1 MKVILLTVGKTNE
14 ISLKNAI
21 SEYQKRLKFYL
32 QFEIEEIPEL
42 KNTKSMSVDVQM
54 QKEAESIL
62 PLIQGAQEIILL
74 DEHGQEFNSVEF
86 SKFIEKRMVA
96 GQRDLFFVVGGAYGF
111 ADKVKSVAHSK
122 ISLSKLTYSH
132 QLVRLVF
139 VEQLY
144 RAFTI
149 IKGEPYHHP

>member
-1 MKVILLTVGKTNE
+1 MKITLILVGKTDKDYFVKAVE
-14 ISLKNAI
+14 
-21 SEYQKRLKFYL
+21 EYTKRVSRYCR
-32 QFEIEEIPEL
+32 FEIKTIPEL
-42 KNTKSMSVDVQM
+42 RNTKSMSVDVQM

-62 PLIQGAQEIILL
+62 PLIQGAQEVILL
-74 DEHGQEFNSVEF
+74 DEHGQEFNSVDF

-96 GQRDLFFVVGGAYGF
+96 GQRDLFFVVGGPYGF
-111 ADKVKSVAHSK
+111 SDKVKSAANSK

-139 VEQLY
+139 LEQLY

>member
-1 MKVILLTVGKTNE
+1 MKITLILVGKTDKDYFVKAVE
-14 ISLKNAI
+14 
-21 SEYQKRLKFYL
+21 EYTKRVSRYCK
-32 QFEIEEIPEL
+32 FEIKVIPEL
-42 KNTKSMSVDVQM
+42 RNTKSMSIDVQM

-62 PLIQGAQEIILL
+62 PLIQNAQEIILL
-74 DEHGQEFNSVEF
+74 DEHGQEFNSVDF
-86 SKFIEKRMVA
+86 ARFIEKRMIA
-96 GQRDLFFVVGGAYGF
+96 GQRDLFFVVGGPYGF
-111 ADKVKSVAHSK
+111 AEKVKSVAHSK

-149 IKGEPYHHP
+149 IKGEPYHHQ

>member
-1 MKVILLTVGKTNE
+1 MKITLILVGKTDKDYFVKAVE
-14 ISLKNAI
+14 
-21 SEYQKRLKFYL
+21 EYTKRVSRYCR
-32 QFEIEEIPEL
+32 FEIKTIPEL
-42 KNTKSMSVDVQM
+42 RNTKSMSVDVQM

-62 PLIQGAQEIILL
+62 PLIQGAQEVILL
-74 DEHGQEFNSVEF
+74 DEHGHEFNSVDF

-96 GQRDLFFVVGGAYGF
+96 GQRDLFFVVGGPYGF
-111 ADKVKSVAHSK
+111 SDKVKSAANSK

-139 VEQLY
+139 LEQLY

>member
-1 MKVILLTVGKTNE
+1 MKITLILVGKTDKDFY
-14 ISLKNAI
+14 IKGI
-21 SEYQKRLKFYL
+21 DEYVKRIARYCK
-32 QFEIEEIPEL
+32 FEIKVIPEL

>member
-1 MKVILLTVGKTNE
+1 MKITLILVGKTDKDFY
-14 ISLKNAI
+14 IKGI
-21 SEYQKRLKFYL
+21 DEYVKRIARYCK
-32 QFEIEEIPEL
+32 FEIKVIPEL

-96 GQRDLFFVVGGAYGF
+96 GQRDLFFVVGGG
-111 ADKVKSVAHSK
+111 
-122 ISLSKLTYSH
+122 LWLC
-132 QLVRLVF
+132 R
-139 VEQLY
+139 
-144 RAFTI
+144 
-149 IKGEPYHHP
+149 